1 MNVVYNEKGKA
12 RGRVCVT
19 CTISSMVPGDTWET
33 TISECSSIEYI
44 RVCAAR
50 LANKTGRRF
59 SITSTV
65 EMKGAV
71 VVRRTA

>member
-1 MNVVYNEKGKA
+1 MNVIYNEKGKA

-19 CTISSMVPGDTWET
+19 CTLSSMVPGDVWET

-44 RVCAAR
+44 RVCASR
-50 LANKTGRRF
+50 LANRTGRSF
-59 SITSTV
+59 SINSTM

-71 VVRRTA
+71 VVCRTA